1 MSIRATLNKLA
12 VGETEAARLLSLT
25 TQEFAELVDSG
36 SLPRP
41 ELIGGKHPRWPVARL
56 EAVLTGANLDEEFE
70 T

>member
-1 MSIRATLNKLA
+1 MLARKPLNRLA

-25 TQEFAELVDSG
+25 AREFAELVEAG

-41 ELIGGKHPRWPVARL
+41 EMIGGKHARWPVARL